1 MRATFISGHLFSLL
15 LSYTEVSET
24 STIYRYGTS
33 LRNPTNSNNT
43 ARPAI
48 GPEGV
53 VQGMLRWGHALARRR
68 AKRGGATGQIDVI
81 PHLVERRVGSEAVGG
96 GGGPRRSRSSM

>member
-15 LSYTEVSET
+15 LSYTEVSKPFIGVEHLY
-24 STIYRYGTS
+24 STR
-33 LRNPTNSNNT
+33 PT
-43 ARPAI
+43 AI
-48 GPEGV
+48 TLQSQPSAPRV
-53 VQGMLRWGHALARRR
+53 WFKGMLRWGHALARGR
-68 AKRGGATGQIDVI
+68 AGRGGATGQADVI